1 MRALLSPKD
10 PSIMDPEPQQQ
21 LTVNQCIDQI
31 ALKLE
36 AANLHYGH
44 GAIDAQSE
52 ALWIVSKQLDVSP
65 AEALDH
71 MDEAISIEQEQK
83 ASTVANTRI
92 STRKPLA
99 YILGE
104 AWLMGVPFFCSEQ
117 SIVPRSWIAE
127 LIVDG
132 SLEPWLPADGKA
144 LDLCTGNGSLAI
156 LLALS
161 CPDIHVSACDISMP
175 ALSVAARNVDR
186 HSLGSQIELLNGDL
200 WDALPEPNEDNLFDL
215 IICNPPYVNAASMS
229 ALPAEYHAEPEL
241 ALAGGD
247 DGMDII
253 RRIIASAPDY
263 LSDRGAI
270 LLEIGNEYENFKKA
284 FPQIPAIWMEVSAGE
299 EQILLIQAEDLR

>member
-1 MRALLSPKD
+1 
-10 PSIMDPEPQQQ
+10 MDPEPSQT

-31 ALKLE
+31 AHQLE

-52 ALWIVSKQLDVSP
+52 ALWITSKQMDLSP
-65 AEALDH
+65 AQALDQLEKTLSS
-71 MDEAISIEQEQK
+71 DQYQK
-83 ASTVANTRI
+83 ALAVANQRI
-92 STRKPLA
+92 FTRKPLA

-132 SLEPWLPADGKA
+132 SLEPWLPADGKV

-161 CPDIHVSACDISMP
+161 CPDIHVSACDISLP

-186 HSLGSQIELLNGDL
+186 HGLSSQVELLDGDL
-200 WDALPEPNEDNLFDL
+200 WDALPEPNEENLFDL
-215 IICNPPYVNAASMS
+215 IICNPPYVNASSMS
-229 ALPAEYHAEPEL
+229 ALPTEYHAEPEL
-241 ALAGGD
+241 ALAGGV
-247 DGMDII
+247 DGMDLI
-253 RRIIASAPDY
+253 RRIIAQAPDY
-263 LSDRGAI
+263 LSERGAL
-270 LLEIGNEYENFKKA
+270 LLEIGNEYENFKNA
-284 FPQIPAIWMEVSAGE
+284 FPQIPVIWMEVSAGE
-299 EQILLIQAEDLR
+299 EQVLLIQAEDLR

>member
-1 MRALLSPKD
+1 
-10 PSIMDPEPQQQ
+10 MDPEPQQS
-21 LTVNQCIDQI
+21 LTASQCIDQI
-31 ALKLE
+31 AQKLE
-36 AANLHYGH
+36 AATLHYGH
-44 GAIDAQSE
+44 GAIDAHSE
-52 ALWIVSKQLDVSP
+52 ALWIVSKQLNLSP
-65 AEALDH
+65 TEALDH
-71 MDEAISIEQEQK
+71 LEVSLTSEQLLTALAVADE
-83 ASTVANTRI
+83 RI

-186 HSLGSQIELLNGDL
+186 HGLNSQVELLSGDL
-200 WDALPEPNEDNLFDL
+200 WNALPEPNEENLFDL
-215 IICNPPYVNAASMS
+215 IICNPPYVNANSMNT
-229 ALPAEYHAEPEL
+229 LPAEYHAEPAL

-247 DGMDII
+247 DGMDLI
-253 RRIIASAPDY
+253 RRIIALAPDY
-263 LSDRGAI
+263 LSERGAI
-270 LLEIGNEYENFKKA
+270 LIEIGNEYENFKRA

-299 EQILLIQAEDLR
+299 EQVLLIQAEDLH

>member
-1 MRALLSPKD
+1 
-10 PSIMDPEPQQQ
+10 MDPEPQQQ
-21 LTVNQCIDQI
+21 LIVNQCIEQI
-31 ALKLE
+31 AQKLA
-36 AANLHYGH
+36 AANLHFGH

-52 ALWIVSKQLDVSP
+52 ALWIVSKQLDLSP
-65 AEALDH
+65 ADALDH
-71 MDEAISIEQEQK
+71 LEDSISEDLMKK
-83 ASTVANTRI
+83 ASAVADTRI
-92 STRKPLA
+92 ATRKPLA

-127 LIVDG
+127 LIIDG

-156 LLALS
+156 LLAMS

-175 ALSVAARNVDR
+175 ALSLAARNVDR
-186 HSLGSQIELLNGDL
+186 HSLNSQVDLLDGDL

-215 IICNPPYVNAASMS
+215 IICNPPYVNASSMNT
-229 ALPAEYHAEPEL
+229 LPAEYHAEPEL

-253 RRIIASAPDY
+253 RRILAQAPDY
-263 LSDRGAI
+263 LSERGAI

-299 EQILLIQAEDLR
+299 EQVLLIQAEDLA

>member
-1 MRALLSPKD
+1 MDSAHQQ
-10 PSIMDPEPQQQ
+10 SI
-21 LTVNQCIDQI
+21 TVNQCINQM
-31 ALKLE
+31 AQKLG
-36 AANLHYGH
+36 AADLHYGH
-44 GAIDAQSE
+44 GAVDANSE
-52 ALWIVSKQLDVSP
+52 ALWLISKQMNLSP
-65 AEALDH
+65 TEALDH
-71 MDEAISIEQEQK
+71 LEDIITSDQQQK
-83 ASTVANTRI
+83 ALAVVNERI

-127 LIVDG
+127 LIMDG

-175 ALSVAARNVDR
+175 ALSVAARNLDR
-186 HSLGSQIELLNGDL
+186 HSLNSQVELFDGDL
-200 WDALPEPNEDNLFDL
+200 WHALDQPNEDNVFDL
-215 IICNPPYVNAASMS
+215 IICNPPYVNSSSMS
-229 ALPAEYHAEPEL
+229 TLPAEYHAEPAL
-241 ALAGGD
+241 ALAGGN
-247 DGMDII
+247 DGMDLI

-263 LSDRGAI
+263 LSERGAI
-270 LLEIGNEYENFKKA
+270 LIEIGNEYENFKKA

-299 EQILLIQAEDLR
+299 EQVLLIQAEDLR

>member
-1 MRALLSPKD
+1 
-10 PSIMDPEPQQQ
+10 
-21 LTVNQCIDQI
+21 
-31 ALKLE
+31 
-36 AANLHYGH
+36 
-44 GAIDAQSE
+44 
-52 ALWIVSKQLDVSP
+52 
-65 AEALDH
+65 
-71 MDEAISIEQEQK
+71 
-83 ASTVANTRI
+83 
-92 STRKPLA
+92 
-99 YILGE
+99 
-104 AWLMGVPFFCSEQ
+104 MGVPFFCSEQ

-186 HSLGSQIELLNGDL
+186 HSLNSQVELLNGDL

-215 IICNPPYVNAASMS
+215 IICNPPYVNATSMNT
-229 ALPAEYHAEPEL
+229 LPAEYHAEPEL

-247 DGMDII
+247 DGMDVI
-253 RRIIASAPDY
+253 RRILAQAPDY
-263 LSDRGAI
+263 LAERGAI

-299 EQILLIQAEDLR
+299 EQVLLIQAEDLT

>member
-1 MRALLSPKD
+1 
-10 PSIMDPEPQQQ
+10 MDPEPSQA
-21 LTVNQCIDQI
+21 LSANQSIELITQ
-31 ALKLE
+31 KLE

-52 ALWIVSKQLDVSP
+52 ALWIVSKQLDMSP
-65 AEALDH
+65 ADALDH
-71 MDEAISIEQEQK
+71 LDQILTSEQHQQALAVADE
-83 ASTVANTRI
+83 RI
-92 STRKPLA
+92 ITRKPLA

-132 SLEPWLPADGKA
+132 SLEPWLPADGKV

-161 CPDIHVSACDISMP
+161 CPDIHVSACDISLP

-186 HSLGSQIELLNGDL
+186 HGLGTQVELLEGDL
-200 WDALPEPNEDNLFDL
+200 WEALPEPNEDNLFDL
-215 IICNPPYVNAASMS
+215 IICNPPYVNADSMS
-229 ALPAEYHAEPEL
+229 TLPAEYHAEPAL

-247 DGMDII
+247 DGMDLI
-253 RRIIASAPDY
+253 RRIIANAPDY
-263 LSDRGAI
+263 LSERGAI

-299 EQILLIQAEDLR
+299 EQVLLIQAEDLR

>member
-1 MRALLSPKD
+1 
-10 PSIMDPEPQQQ
+10 MDPEPQQHI
-21 LTVNQCIDQI
+21 TVNQCIDQI
-31 ALKLE
+31 AKKLD

-52 ALWIVSKQLDVSP
+52 ALWLVSKQLDLSP
-65 AEALDH
+65 TEALDH
-71 MDEAISIEQEQK
+71 LEDTISAELQQQ
-83 ASTVANTRI
+83 ATVVAETRI

-186 HSLGSQIELLNGDL
+186 HGLSSQVELLDGDL
-200 WDALPEPNEDNLFDL
+200 WNALPEPNEDNLFDL
-215 IICNPPYVNAASMS
+215 IICNPPYVNAASMNV
-229 ALPAEYHAEPEL
+229 LPAEYHAEPEL
-241 ALAGGD
+241 ALAGGV
-247 DGMDII
+247 DGMDLI
-253 RRIIASAPDY
+253 RRIIAHAPDY
-263 LSDRGAI
+263 LSERGAI

-299 EQILLIQAEDLR
+299 EQVLLIQAEDLR